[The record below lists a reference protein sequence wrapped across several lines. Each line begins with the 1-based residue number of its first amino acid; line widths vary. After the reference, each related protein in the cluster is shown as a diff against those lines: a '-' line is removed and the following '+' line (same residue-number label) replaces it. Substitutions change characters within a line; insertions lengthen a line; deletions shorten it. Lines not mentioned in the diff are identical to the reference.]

1 MGEKILIVDDDADF
15 VEAMTS
21 ILESKG
27 YGVISASNGTE
38 GFAKAKETSPD
49 LMLLDVMMSTKTEG
63 FDLAR
68 NLKGEN
74 STKDIPV
81 IMITGIRKDMNL
93 PFGFEPD
100 PDYLP
105 VKALLEKPIKPD
117 DLLKAVEKHI
127 KK

>member
-1 MGEKILIVDDDADF
+1 MAGKILIVDDDNDF

-27 YGVISASNGTE
+27 YSVVSASNGTE
-38 GFAKAKETSPD
+38 GLAKAKEEKPD

-68 NLKGEN
+68 NLKNEE
-74 STKDIPV
+74 SVKDLPV
-81 IMITGIRKDMNL
+81 IMITGIRKDMSL

-117 DLLKAVEKHI
+117 ELLKAVEENINK
-127 KK
+127 